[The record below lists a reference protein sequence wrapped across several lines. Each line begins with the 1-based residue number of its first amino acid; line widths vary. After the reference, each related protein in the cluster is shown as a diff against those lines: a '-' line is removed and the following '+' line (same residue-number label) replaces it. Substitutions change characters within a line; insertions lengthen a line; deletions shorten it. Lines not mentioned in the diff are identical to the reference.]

1 MITQK
6 DFLFYTNDFKEH
18 PNLPGTIIDPP
29 KAHIICE
36 NSFKNNIDIK
46 KFINNL
52 CTKNEIQNLIKT
64 CFTFNEIITLNN
76 LSKGFY
82 VVSENRLSTLLKG
95 IKVKFSSN
103 IGLLEINGEKILYF
117 SNEYKFISFKPKKE
131 QSQNNHII
139 NQFNNLE
146 QKPKAFL
153 NQTNSP
159 FNNNNF
165 GINQQISQNNK
176 KNLALSTLNDDK
188 SKIIKILILLYAN
201 EKETM
206 RLYSQGCNESNLKNY
221 YLINKEFFH
230 KFKKIYNYNSICNI
244 PEIKGITNFIDCYK
258 KITILEQLNQ
268 VKNIY
273 NTIIIDPYI
282 FSHTYPNPSVVKI
295 GYEGEY
301 EFPTDF
307 LIIHELIIKLLKQFV
322 FIEMNTEY
330 EIKFGKQSLCIRL
343 NKDKNKIY
351 IYNYSNN
358 TFNLSGIIDLFADA
372 CDYIYNKHLSKKT
385 FLQYLS
391 EKKINISL
399 IDQKQELFSSGNVRL
414 GYIYLHT
421 QLQNTKNQSGNM
433 MANQNI
439 LINESPNLNLN
450 IAKNVDFNFIY
461 NKWMNSING
470 LKNNKF
476 NLPTIDIIDAY
487 LQSNQII
494 NLPVFIIEFEKL
506 KYCLETI
513 NQLKGLG
520 VEIDTSSYLNYSD
533 IKTVDQINEFTS
545 YSFINK

>member
-6 DFLFYTNDFKEH
+6 DFLFYTNDFKEL
-18 PNLPGTIIDPP
+18 PYLPGTIVDPP

-64 CFTFNEIITLNN
+64 CFTFNEIITLKNF
-76 LSKGFY
+76 SKGFY

-103 IGLLEINGEKILYF
+103 IGLFEINGEKILYF

-131 QSQNNHII
+131 QSQNNNII

-165 GINQQISQNNK
+165 GINQQIAQNNK
-176 KNLALSTLNDDK
+176 KNLAISTLNDDK

-221 YLINKEFFH
+221 YLINKGFFH
-230 KFKKIYNYNSICNI
+230 KFKQIYNYNSICNI

-273 NTIIIDPYI
+273 NTIIIDP
-282 FSHTYPNPSVVKI
+282 
-295 GYEGEY
+295 
-301 EFPTDF
+301 
-307 LIIHELIIKLLKQFV
+307 
-322 FIEMNTEY
+322 
-330 EIKFGKQSLCIRL
+330 
-343 NKDKNKIY
+343 
-351 IYNYSNN
+351 
-358 TFNLSGIIDLFADA
+358 
-372 CDYIYNKHLSKKT
+372 
-385 FLQYLS
+385 
-391 EKKINISL
+391 
-399 IDQKQELFSSGNVRL
+399 
-414 GYIYLHT
+414 
-421 QLQNTKNQSGNM
+421 
-433 MANQNI
+433 
-439 LINESPNLNLN
+439 
-450 IAKNVDFNFIY
+450 
-461 NKWMNSING
+461 
-470 LKNNKF
+470 
-476 NLPTIDIIDAY
+476 
-487 LQSNQII
+487 
-494 NLPVFIIEFEKL
+494 
-506 KYCLETI
+506 
-513 NQLKGLG
+513 
-520 VEIDTSSYLNYSD
+520 
-533 IKTVDQINEFTS
+533 
-545 YSFINK
+545 